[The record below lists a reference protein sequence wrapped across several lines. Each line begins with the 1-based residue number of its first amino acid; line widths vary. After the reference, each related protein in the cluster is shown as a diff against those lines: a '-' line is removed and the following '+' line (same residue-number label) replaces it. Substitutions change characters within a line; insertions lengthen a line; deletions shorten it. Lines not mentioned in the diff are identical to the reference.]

1 MRAREFEEMDE
12 ARKEQERDR
21 LHDLVFDGAPEL
33 AKWAAKDKTGWWY
46 MYDEKPWC
54 DLVECWDSE
63 ATTWTHE
70 CKNQPETELVWTD
83 TLIRR
88 QS

>member
-21 LHDLVFDGAPEL
+21 LHDLVFDGAPDYVEY
-33 AKWAAKDKTGWWY
+33 AMQEPDGGWFTGGMKPDRKRMGWR
-46 MYDEKPWC
+46 YDF
-54 DLVECWDSE
+54 
-63 ATTWTHE
+63 TR
-70 CKNQPETELVWTD
+70 CKNQPETELDWTD